1 MATPKCACARSV
13 RGLPAGGVYSNA
25 WAVKVREASIMTRS
39 SAALEMVFLTYF
51 FASAGCAEQNENH
64 QRKMGYRYSGRS
76 VAAFMCAA
84 LLPLLGAAQC
94 TVFKKDGSQL
104 GVYVEGAANGQL
116 RYTYDPSLGKSA
128 YLNCPDVLAYID
140 EALMVHGAPCDAAN
154 GPSADPTKK
163 NCASL
168 ILRDNSVVKGR
179 IDFMDGYAKVHA
191 LSGDRTVQ
199 ESDIVGQITE
209 SDGVMFQNVESARSL
224 MTNPTVIRAI
234 NDIAQC
240 PASVAQVKTG
250 YSLNKARVKFDAG
263 KKKAAIA
270 KAKAAAPPPGV
281 TVVNYKDTV
290 TRGLL
295 EELDFDT
302 FNLIALK
309 KVERLGLYIHQI
321 ADKKMSM
328 TLRDKAARQ
337 GMDLFENPLTNV
349 VQVSKLIKGNP
360 APTLSNKK
368 VVNYLQTDL
377 KYNNKYDEVDIQWAD
392 LNYASDF
399 EQQPDGSYQ
408 AVISVQQRFVGM
420 VDGVQTYSDV
430 TNKNVTVTLRQY
442 EKLTDDGFKKLW
454 DVFLGDIGV
463 SSTQPG

>member
-1 MATPKCACARSV
+1 MAH
-13 RGLPAGGVYSNA
+13 
-25 WAVKVREASIMTRS
+25 S
-39 SAALEMVFLTYF
+39 SRALEKVFLAYF
-51 FASAGCAEQNENH
+51 FRSAGCAEKNE
-64 QRKMGYRYSGRS
+64 KTTKEMGYRYSGRG

-84 LLPLLGAAQC
+84 LVPLLGASQC

-104 GVYVEGAANGQL
+104 GVYVQGAANGQL
-116 RYTYDPSLGKSA
+116 KYTYDPSLGKSA
-128 YLNCPDVLAYID
+128 YLACPDVLAYID
-140 EALMVHGAPCDAAN
+140 EALVVHAVPCDAAN
-154 GPSADPTKK
+154 GPGADPAKK

-191 LSGDRTVQ
+191 LSGDRVVQ
-199 ESDIVGQITE
+199 ESEIVGQITE
-209 SDGVMFQNVESARSL
+209 GDGVMFQNVESARSL
-224 MTNPTVIRAI
+224 MTNPAVIRAI

-240 PASVAQVKTG
+240 PASVSQTRTG
-250 YSLNKARVKFDAG
+250 YGPKKAKEKFDAA
-263 KKKAAIA
+263 KKKEAIA
-270 KAKAAAPPPGV
+270 KAKARATAPPPGI
-281 TVVNYKDTV
+281 TVVNYKDTAS
-290 TRGLL
+290 RGLL
-295 EELDFDT
+295 EVLDFDT
-302 FNLIALK
+302 FSLIALK

-337 GMDLFENPLTNV
+337 GMDLFEDPLTNT
-349 VQVSKLIKGNP
+349 VQVSKLLKGS
-360 APTLSNKK
+360 TTFSNKK

-377 KYNNKYDEVDIQWAD
+377 KYNKYDDVDVQWAD

-408 AVISVQQRFVGM
+408 AVISVQQRFVGK
-420 VDGVQTYSDV
+420 VDGVETYSDV

>member
-1 MATPKCACARSV
+1 
-13 RGLPAGGVYSNA
+13 
-25 WAVKVREASIMTRS
+25 
-39 SAALEMVFLTYF
+39 MVFLTYF
-51 FASAGCAEQNENH
+51 FPSAGCAEKNEKPP
-64 QRKMGYRYSGRS
+64 RKMGYRYLGRS

-84 LLPLLGAAQC
+84 LVPLLGASQC
-94 TVFKKDGSQL
+94 TIFKKDGSQL
-104 GVYVEGAANGQL
+104 GVTVQGAANGQL
-116 RYTYDPSLGKSA
+116 KFSYDPSSGKSN
-128 YLNCPDVLAYID
+128 YLACSEVVAYID
-140 EALMVHGAPCDAAN
+140 EALIVHTDPCDAAN
-154 GPSADPTKK
+154 KPAGEPAKR
-163 NCASL
+163 NCGSL

-179 IDFMDGYAKVHA
+179 ITFMEGYAKVQA
-191 LSGDRTVQ
+191 LSGDRNVQ

-209 SDGVMFQNVESARSL
+209 GDGVMFQNEESVRSL
-224 MTNPTVIRAI
+224 MTNQVVVRAI
-234 NDIAQC
+234 NDIGQC
-240 PASVAQVKTG
+240 PVAIQPKTG
-250 YSLNKARVKFDAG
+250 YGPKKAKEKFDAA
-263 KKKAAIA
+263 KKKEAIA
-270 KAKAAAPPPGV
+270 KAKARATLPPPGI

-290 TRGLL
+290 ARGLL
-295 EELDFDT
+295 EVLDFDT
-302 FNLIALK
+302 FSLIALK

-337 GMDLFENPLTNV
+337 GMDLFENPLTNT
-349 VQVSKLIKGNP
+349 VQVSKLIKGK
-360 APTLSNKK
+360 ASPTPSNKK

-377 KYNNKYDEVDIQWAD
+377 KYNKYDEVDIQWAD

-408 AVISVQQRFVGM
+408 AVISVQQRFVGK
-420 VDGVQTYSDV
+420 VDGVETYSDV